1 MKSMTLKVSCRESC
15 KEVYSDLN
23 SMFRSL
29 NSCLQSLDAH
39 SLGSVLK
46 CDAMKASFQ
55 LLQIILHLCKVH
67 PRQDIE
73 QNSSFEGKR
82 SKHFTLS
89 IQGKL
94 NNRC

>member
-1 MKSMTLKVSCRESC
+1 MTLKVSCRESC

-73 QNSSFEGKR
+73 QNLVHLRGKDQ
-82 SKHFTLS
+82 STLHCLS
-89 IQGKL
+89 RE
-94 NNRC
+94 N